1 MSLLPALQ
9 KMRSCASN
17 LDTATVGSEPERVV
31 VFRTL
36 PQSERDEARRNA
48 ASVWAANRKRSGTSG
63 VGERGAGAQRPLC
76 RTPGHVVAVVLAMN
90 ILPLLQIRCDVRVI
104 RKLSLLSRWR
114 RLRPSGI
121 NRQAVASG
129 SFIIAVYIPRIQ
141 H

>member
-1 MSLLPALQ
+1 MKLDAMQRRRGLPTVKDRAPAGLVNEELAH
-9 KMRSCASN
+9 SDHCAAR
-17 LDTATVGSEPERVV
+17 LVV
-31 VFRTL
+31 VL
-36 PQSERDEARRNA
+36 
-48 ASVWAANRKRSGTSG
+48 
-63 VGERGAGAQRPLC
+63 
-76 RTPGHVVAVVLAMN
+76 AVVLAMN